1 MNGPDHYRVAER
13 LLEEAG
19 PATSPALRRSTRVF
33 NSAVVAGIVTSAFDV
48 IVAIFSEDTFHDI
61 IAALGIMIY

>member
-1 MNGPDHYRVAER
+1 
-13 LLEEAG
+13 
-19 PATSPALRRSTRVF
+19 
-33 NSAVVAGIVTSAFDV
+33 VVAGIVTSAFDV